1 MIRNLYKKIV
11 WTFKIGSKAAD
22 VWSFL
27 KIVFYSFR
35 VPFANRY
42 NLSQKA
48 YSWNIRVNKKKATI
62 SCEGTYEELLL
73 LKEIFIDKVYALPAF
88 VSDSVRTIVDG
99 GANVGFTSIFYA
111 LSYPNATVYAFEPDP
126 NTFKLL
132 KKNTENVST
141 KNIRVF
147 QYAIAGSRK
156 NISFFVHPTKNI
168 SSSIIQRDDSYSKI
182 EVEAVRLDDIFDLIK
197 MPYID
202 VFKLDVEGAEFEIF
216 KNSQRLGDIGF
227 ITSEIHADIMNEE
240 AGVIIN
246 ALQPSHFAVL
256 DPLSHTNR
264 FLCQAIPRTK
274 KINVTFIIPSILIGG
289 IESHLSKQTHY
300 FDQTIFNISVVSL
313 FNYPGRETIL
323 SRLHPTVL
331 VRPMDLK
338 VFSVKSWKKVYQTV
352 KQLEPHVLVS
362 SMFSGNTM
370 SRILGFL
377 LMVPVIVREHN
388 VYTDK
393 SIFHRITDHFL
404 ATFSYCIVAVSRS
417 VQNFAHKQA
426 WIPLNRFKIINNGV
440 DLTNASKY
448 IDLDSNKKKELRQSL
463 GINENAYVLLQVAR
477 LKEQKNQRFLLNEFS
492 SIVKKYPD
500 TYLCIVGEGKERSD
514 LEQHIQRLGISQN
527 VRLYGTRQDVDVFYA
542 CADVFVL
549 TSTREGFP
557 NVIIEALSFGLP
569 VISTLVS
576 GVDEIFEHKEIGYII
591 NGKTGSLVETV
602 EKVKNWS
609 PEKKDQIRVQAQE
622 VATVFS
628 IERNVC
634 AYEDLFIRAL
644 LSKKI

>member
-11 WTFKIGSKAAD
+11 WTLKIGFKAAD
-22 VWSFL
+22 IWSFF

-42 NLSQKA
+42 SLSQKA

-62 SCEGTYEELLL
+62 YCEGTYEELLL

-88 VSDSVRTIVDG
+88 VSNSVRTIVDG

-111 LSYPNATVYAFEPDP
+111 LTYPNAKVYAFEPDP

-132 KKNTENVST
+132 KKNTENIST
-141 KNIRVF
+141 KNIEVF
-147 QYAIAGSRK
+147 QYAIAGSQK

-168 SSSIIQRDDSYSKI
+168 SSSIVKRDSSYIKI
-182 EVEAVRLDDIFDLIK
+182 EVEAIRLDDVFDLIK
-197 MPYID
+197 AMYID

-227 ITSEIHADIMNEE
+227 ITSEIHADIMNED
-240 AGVIIN
+240 AGVIIR
-246 ALQPSHFAVL
+246 ALQPSHIAVL

-264 FLCQAIPRTK
+264 FLCQAIPRAK

-300 FDQTIFNISVVSL
+300 FDQDIFTISVVSL
-313 FNYPGRETIL
+313 FNYPGRETIV
-323 SRLHPTVL
+323 SRLHPSVL

-338 VFSVKSWKKVYQTV
+338 VFSFKSWKMVYQTV
-352 KQLEPHVLVS
+352 KQLEPHILVS
-362 SMFSGNTM
+362 SMFSGNVM
-370 SRILGFL
+370 SRILSFL
-377 LMVPVIVREHN
+377 LRVPVIAREHN

-393 SIFHRITDHFL
+393 KIFHRIADHFL
-404 ATFSYCIVAVSRS
+404 ANFSYCIVAVSRS
-417 VQNFAHKQA
+417 VRNFAHRQA

-440 DLTNASKY
+440 DLTNATKY
-448 IDLDSNKKKELRQSL
+448 TNLDTDKKKELRQSL

-477 LKEQKNQRFLLNEFS
+477 LKEQKNQKFLLDEFS
-492 SIVKKYPD
+492 SLVKKYPD
-500 TYLCIVGEGKERSD
+500 VYLCIVGEGKERSD

-576 GVDEIFEHKEIGYII
+576 GVDEIFEHKEIGYTI
-591 NGKTGSLVETV
+591 NGKTGSLVEAV

-609 PEKKDQIRVQAQE
+609 PEKKEEIRLQAQE

-644 LSKKI
+644 LSQKI